1 MLHQRGDNGYTEVNF
16 EGEFVNGMGIDI
28 TGGIVPG
35 DSREK
40 YSFEVDPILR
50 MIREV
55 IWPSPTNRAS
65 ITGMVVTQLPLNT
78 YS

>member
-1 MLHQRGDNGYTEVNF
+1 
-16 EGEFVNGMGIDI
+16 MGIDI

-50 MIREV
+50 VIREV
-55 IWPSPTNRAS
+55 IWPSPTKRAS
-65 ITGMVVTQLPLNT
+65 ITGMVVTRRVRV
-78 YS
+78 